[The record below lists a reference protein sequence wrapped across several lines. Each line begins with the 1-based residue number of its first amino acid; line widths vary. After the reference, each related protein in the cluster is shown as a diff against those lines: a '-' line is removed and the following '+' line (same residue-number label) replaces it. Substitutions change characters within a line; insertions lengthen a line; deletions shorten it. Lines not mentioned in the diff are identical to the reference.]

1 MSIQVSLLSRA
12 FFLCFCWNL
21 LLFLPPSFIRF
32 FVVGVQAFSC
42 FSYYVRVGKL
52 DSLLHLQPI
61 VNEAFEDLS
70 VQLPTNVDSKMVGVS
85 HTISIQWPIGEIINT
100 SSWSH
105 KGQNLKGTIWKNL
118 PQRWLFLL
126 TSDSFFFIYRNI
138 G

>member
-1 MSIQVSLLSRA
+1 MLITSLIMSIQVSLLSRA

-42 FSYYVRVGKL
+42 FSYYIRVGKL

-100 SSWSH
+100 
-105 KGQNLKGTIWKNL
+105 KFME
-118 PQRWLFLL
+118 PQRLESQGYYLEESAPKVAIFV
-126 TSDSFFFIYRNI
+126 D
-138 G
+138 